1 MSDIETK
8 ISAAKTKLI
17 LDKPFLGALVLRLPM
32 VEADERWCPTSA
44 TDAKSIFY
52 NHDYFDA
59 LNISQIQFV
68 LSHEALHCA
77 LLHFTRRHHRIKS
90 RWDLA
95 CDFAINPFLLKDGLT
110 PPPGVMVLDEYEGMT
125 AEEIYPF
132 IEDNTEEQI
141 MDRHLYDDIDD
152 DGKNESGTHSLP
164 QNAQQQQ
171 TSPSNQNPDN
181 NQPQTNSAQP
191 ANSHHKE
198 LPPPSLSELEKQ
210 QLATQWKQRLAGAAQ
225 QASQAGKMGDVFAR
239 LVDHLIQ
246 PTLSWRL
253 LLTKYMMTYGREDYS
268 YFRPSRREG
277 NAIIPGL
284 RSAQIEIIVALDTSG
299 SINSSEIKQFLSEI
313 NAIKGQVRAKVTLHA
328 CDHILDI
335 NGPWQYEPWE
345 NADYP
350 AHFNGGGGTSFIP
363 IFNWIEHKN
372 IHPDLCIYFTDAKG
386 KFPKHPPNYPVMWLV
401 KGKAKT
407 PWGQRIQLN

>member
-152 DGKNESGTHSLP
+152 DEKMNLALIHCHKMH
-164 QNAQQQQ
+164 
-171 TSPSNQNPDN
+171 N
-181 NQPQTNSAQP
+181 NSKP
-191 ANSHHKE
+191 A
-198 LPPPSLSELEKQ
+198 L
-210 QLATQWKQRLAGAAQ
+210 
-225 QASQAGKMGDVFAR
+225 
-239 LVDHLIQ
+239 
-246 PTLSWRL
+246 
-253 LLTKYMMTYGREDYS
+253 
-268 YFRPSRREG
+268 
-277 NAIIPGL
+277 
-284 RSAQIEIIVALDTSG
+284 
-299 SINSSEIKQFLSEI
+299 
-313 NAIKGQVRAKVTLHA
+313 AIKTLTTTNRKQIQHNLVTVTTKSSRPL
-328 CDHILDI
+328 
-335 NGPWQYEPWE
+335 PY
-345 NADYP
+345 
-350 AHFNGGGGTSFIP
+350 
-363 IFNWIEHKN
+363 
-372 IHPDLCIYFTDAKG
+372 
-386 KFPKHPPNYPVMWLV
+386 
-401 KGKAKT
+401 
-407 PWGQRIQLN
+407 LN